1 MAIETLDFNNSTD
14 EMVELPRSDKVSRDN
29 TYETQREISDRN
41 NNIDDNQTE
50 EDMDLATPLSEVMGD
65 PEPPM
70 QQQQSMMMQA
80 PSASAMMAPQ
90 APPQAAQ
97 PQAKGQANPG
107 NLTDEQLDAVLV
119 AAAAMLAF
127 SNPVR
132 EKMLQYTPQLFN
144 EGGARTLA
152 GGIATGILAGGVFY
166 GVKKFVLNK

>member
-1 MAIETLDFNNSTD
+1 MAIETLDFNNSAD
-14 EMVELPRSDKVSRDN
+14 GMVELPRSDKVSRDD

-70 QQQQSMMMQA
+70 QQSMMMQA
-80 PSASAMMAPQ
+80 PSASSMMAPM

-97 PQAKGQANPG
+97 TQAKGQANPG

-119 AAAAMLAF
+119 AATAMLAF

-144 EGGARTLA
+144 DAGARTLA